1 MLKTVIYPICN
12 GNYTD
17 SSIPMLMSLRSVER
31 FLKEDV
37 TVIVISEKEPMYL
50 SDEVIYVKCESYRN
64 ALDIATTLAD
74 EFLWMN
80 DDIMLLKDWTWDELR
95 VWRRGKSEVSEEK
108 QDAKINSNGAW
119 NARKGRVMKQLREEG
134 HTTYDFSTHTP
145 YLYNS
150 AILAD
155 VLSRFDY
162 GYKTPVETAY
172 GNVSGCDHELKSGVL
187 SRHHDGALPIDISSY
202 GLLNFDDVGL
212 TEHMVGFLLGMF
224 PTPSKYED
232 MGTCDP
238 SKLLTSRIK

>member
-17 SSIPMLMSLRSVER
+17 SSIPMLMSLRSIER

-108 QDAKINSNGAW
+108 QDAKINGNGAW
-119 NARKGRVMKQLREEG
+119 NARKGRVIKQLREEG

-145 YLYNS
+145 YWY
-150 AILAD
+150 I
-155 VLSRFDY
+155 R
-162 GYKTPVETAY
+162 
-172 GNVSGCDHELKSGVL
+172 
-187 SRHHDGALPIDISSY
+187 
-202 GLLNFDDVGL
+202 
-212 TEHMVGFLLGMF
+212 
-224 PTPSKYED
+224 
-232 MGTCDP
+232 
-238 SKLLTSRIK
+238 TSRIRYITEIR